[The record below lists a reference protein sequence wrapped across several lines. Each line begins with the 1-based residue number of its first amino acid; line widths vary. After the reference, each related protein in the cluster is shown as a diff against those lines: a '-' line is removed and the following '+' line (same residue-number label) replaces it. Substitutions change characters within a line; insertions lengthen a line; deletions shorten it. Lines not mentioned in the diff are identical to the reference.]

1 MWGTTI
7 LMLVVFV
14 PLIAYLNIKKEQAM
28 KKKLGP
34 KKYEEYR
41 KKERK
46 RYENSHVHYTI
57 TRGFT
62 LDLNKQSN
70 ISSGHSDDD

>member
-41 KKERK
+41 KKERRRK
-46 RYENSHVHYTI
+46 YKNSHHPHNPMTSK
-57 TRGFT
+57 FT
-62 LDLNKQSN
+62 FDL
-70 ISSGHSDDD
+70 SGHSDDD